1 MRPFVLSQSKH
12 EAGGTSWFDK
22 LTTNGSRRPPSRDA
36 QRAPVVSSNIEARAQ
51 HAVASPM
58 IYDFHTHTY
67 LSDGVLSPIEL
78 VRTAHARGYGVIAVT
93 DHVGL
98 ADQARVIGTLL
109 EDCRIAGEE
118 WGITALAGVEITHV
132 PRGRIGE
139 AARRARDLG
148 AQIVI
153 VHGETIVE
161 PVEPGSNLAALRSP
175 DVDVLAHPGMLS
187 EEEAAL
193 AAEHGVYLE
202 LTARRGHSLTNG
214 RVAAMGLAHG
224 ARLLVDSDA
233 HAPEDL
239 LTSELARGVALG
251 AGLPD
256 ASLADTLEGNPRR
269 LLSARGLG

>member
-1 MRPFVLSQSKH
+1 
-12 EAGGTSWFDK
+12 
-22 LTTNGSRRPPSRDA
+22 
-36 QRAPVVSSNIEARAQ
+36 
-51 HAVASPM
+51 M

-78 VRTAHARGYGVIAVT
+78 VRRAHVRGYGVIAVT
-93 DHVGL
+93 DHVGIHDMGRTL
-98 ADQARVIGTLL
+98 SVLL
-109 EDCRIAGEE
+109 EECRRASEE

-132 PRGRIGE
+132 PKGLIGE
-139 AARRARDLG
+139 AAKRARDHG

-161 PVEPGSNLAALRSP
+161 PVEPGSNLAALQSP

-187 EEEAAL
+187 AEEAAL
-193 AAEHGVYLE
+193 AAEHGVFLE
-202 LTARRGHSLTNG
+202 LSARRGHSLTNG

-239 LTSELARGVALG
+239 LTESMARGIALG
-251 AGLPD
+251 AGLTESH
-256 ASLADTLEGNPRR
+256 ASETLESNPQR
-269 LLSARGLG
+269 LLRGRGLDA